1 MKTPNA
7 MKQLLKGASA
17 ALLLALLQA
26 CATTGASVR
35 AENPID
41 PMESFNRSVFN
52 FNDSLDKAVIKP
64 VALAYK
70 KVTPAPV
77 RTGVTNF
84 FANITDVVSL
94 INNALQLKRVETTD
108 TLFRVTVNSLW
119 GLGGIFDVASDMNI
133 PKHTEDFGQT
143 LGYWGVLSG
152 PYLVLPVLGP
162 STLRDAGGLLVD
174 FQADLVTLS
183 TNVPVRNTL
192 TAVRAVNLRA
202 NFIDAGNVLDEAALD
217 KYTFA
222 REIYLQRRRSL
233 LGRSGDQKE
242 ERFDLPE
249 AASATKEERFDLPET
264 APANSASGAKPPPPV
279 SVPAK

>member
-1 MKTPNA
+1 MKISTT
-7 MKQLLKGASA
+7 MMLLSKGAVA
-17 ALLLALLQA
+17 ALVLALLQA
-26 CATTGASVR
+26 CATGASVR
-35 AENPID
+35 AENPTD
-41 PMESFNRSVFN
+41 PLESFNRSVFN
-52 FNDSLDKAVIKP
+52 FNDSLDRAVIKP
-64 VALAYK
+64 VALAYR
-70 KVTPAPV
+70 KVTPVPV

-84 FANITDVVSL
+84 FGNISDVVSL
-94 INNALQLKRVETTD
+94 INNALQLKPVETTD
-108 TLFRVTVNSLW
+108 TLFRVTVNSFW

-162 STLRDAGGLLVD
+162 STLRDSAGLLVD

-183 TNVPVRNTL
+183 SNVPIRNSL

-233 LGRSGDQKE
+233 LGRTGDQKE

-249 AASATKEERFDLPET
+249 AGSAIKEERFDLPEAAPVKG
-264 APANSASGAKPPPPV
+264 APAVSAPV
-279 SVPAK
+279 K

>member
-1 MKTPNA
+1 MKISNT
-7 MKQLLKGASA
+7 MKLLSRGAVA
-17 ALLLALLQA
+17 TLTLALLQA
-26 CATTGASVR
+26 CATGASVR

-41 PMESFNRSVFN
+41 PLESFNRSVFN
-52 FNDSLDKAVIKP
+52 FNDTLDRAVIKP

-70 KVTPAPV
+70 QVTPAPI

-84 FANITDVVSL
+84 FGNITDFVSL
-94 INNALQLKRVETTD
+94 FNNALQLKGLETTD
-108 TLFRVTVNSLW
+108 TLFRVTVNSFW

-133 PKHTEDFGQT
+133 AKHTEDFGQT

-183 TNVPVRNTL
+183 TNVPVRNSL
-192 TAVRAVNLRA
+192 TALRAVNLRA

-233 LGRSGDQKE
+233 LGRDGQQKE

-249 AASATKEERFDLPET
+249 AASATKEERFDLPATTPQT
-264 APANSASGAKPPPPV
+264 APAKGAPAGSA
-279 SVPAK
+279 PAK

>member
-1 MKTPNA
+1 MKTPNTI
-7 MKQLLKGASA
+7 KQLLKGAA
-17 ALLLALLQA
+17 AVLTLALLQA
-26 CATTGASVR
+26 CATTGVSVR
-35 AENPID
+35 VENPID
-41 PMESFNRSVFN
+41 PLEPFNRSVFN
-52 FNDSLDKAVIKP
+52 FNDSLDRAVIKP

-70 KVTPAPV
+70 QITPAPI
-77 RTGVTNF
+77 RTGVSNF
-84 FANITDVVSL
+84 FGNITDVVSL

-108 TLFRVTVNSLW
+108 LLFRVTVNSFW

-133 PKHTEDFGQT
+133 PQHTEDFGQT

-183 TNVPVRNTL
+183 TNVPVRNSL
-192 TAVRAVNLRA
+192 TALRAVNLRA

-233 LGRSGDQKE
+233 LGRTGEQKE

-249 AASATKEERFDLPET
+249 STPANKEERFDLPET
-264 APANSASGAKPPPPV
+264 APATGVKAAPAVSG
-279 SVPAK
+279 PAK

>member
-1 MKTPNA
+1 MKISNT
-7 MKQLLKGASA
+7 MKLLSRGAVA
-17 ALLLALLQA
+17 TLALALLQA
-26 CATTGASVR
+26 CATGASVR

-41 PMESFNRSVFN
+41 PLEPFNRSMFN
-52 FNDSLDKAVIKP
+52 FNDSLDRAVIKP
-64 VALAYK
+64 VALAYR

-84 FANITDVVSL
+84 FGNISDVVSL

-108 TLFRVTVNSLW
+108 TLFRVTVNSFW

-162 STLRDAGGLLVD
+162 STLRDSAGLLVD

-183 TNVPVRNTL
+183 SNVPVRNSL
-192 TAVRAVNLRA
+192 SAVRAVNLRA

-233 LGRSGDQKE
+233 LGRTGDQKE

-249 AASATKEERFDLPET
+249 ASANKEERFDLPET
-264 APANSASGAKPPPPV
+264 APAKGAPAVSA
-279 SVPAK
+279 PAK

>member
-1 MKTPNA
+1 MKIPNM
-7 MKQLLKGASA
+7 MKLLFRGLAAS
-17 ALLLALLQA
+17 LVLALLQA
-26 CATTGASVR
+26 CATTGASVGV
-35 AENPID
+35 ENPID
-41 PMESFNRSVFN
+41 PMERFNRSVFN
-52 FNDSLDKAVIKP
+52 FNDTLDKAVIKP
-64 VALAYK
+64 VALAYRR
-70 KVTPAPV
+70 VTPTPV

-84 FANITDVVSL
+84 FANISDVVSL
-94 INNALQLKRVETTD
+94 INNALQLKPVETTD
-108 TLFRVTVNSLW
+108 TLFRVTVNSFW

-162 STLRDAGGLLVD
+162 STVRDAAGLLVD

-183 TNVPVRNTL
+183 SNVPTRNTL
-192 TAVRAVNLRA
+192 SVLRAVDLRA
-202 NFIDAGNVLDEAALD
+202 NFISAGNVLDEAALD

-249 AASATKEERFDLPET
+249 GASGAKEERFDLPAT
-264 APANSASGAKPPPPV
+264 GPAKVAPAVP
-279 SVPAK
+279 VPAK

>member
-1 MKTPNA
+1 MKTPPTI
-7 MKQLLKGASA
+7 KQLLKGATA
-17 ALLLALLQA
+17 VLALGLLQA
-26 CATTGASVR
+26 CATTGLSVR
-35 AENPID
+35 AENPTD
-41 PMESFNRSVFN
+41 PLESFNRSVFS
-52 FNDSLDKAVIKP
+52 FNDALDQAVVKP

-70 KVTPAPV
+70 RVTPAPI

-84 FANITDVVSL
+84 FGNISDILSL
-94 INNALQLKRVETTD
+94 FNNAFQLKRVETTD

-143 LGYWGVLSG
+143 LGYWGVVSG

-162 STLRDAGGLLVD
+162 STLRDSAGMLVD
-174 FQADLVTLS
+174 YQADLVTLTS
-183 TNVPVRNTL
+183 NVPARNTM

-202 NFIDAGNVLDEAALD
+202 NFLDAGNVLDEAALD

-249 AASATKEERFDLPET
+249 GGAPNKEERFDLPATDPANIKAT
-264 APANSASGAKPPPPV
+264 AP
-279 SVPAK
+279 VPAK

>member
-1 MKTPNA
+1 MKTPNT
-7 MKQLLKGASA
+7 MKQLLRGAA
-17 ALLLALLQA
+17 AVLTLALLQA
-26 CATTGASVR
+26 CATTGVSVR

-52 FNDSLDKAVIKP
+52 FNDSLDRAVIKP

-70 KVTPAPV
+70 QITPAPI

-84 FANITDVVSL
+84 FGNITDVVSL
-94 INNALQLKRVETTD
+94 FNNALQLKGLETTD
-108 TLFRVTVNSLW
+108 TLFRVTVNTLW
-119 GLGGIFDVASDMNI
+119 GLGGIFDVASDMSI
-133 PKHTEDFGQT
+133 AKHTEDFGQT

-183 TNVPVRNTL
+183 TNVPVRNSL
-192 TAVRAVNLRA
+192 TALRAVNLRA

-233 LGRSGDQKE
+233 LGRDGQQKE

-249 AASATKEERFDLPET
+249 STPANKEERFDLPEK
-264 APANSASGAKPPPPV
+264 APAQGAPTVSA
-279 SVPAK
+279 PAK

>member
-1 MKTPNA
+1 